1 MVDTRTQRCV
11 EMEIINYKTLPA
23 YVLLL
28 LGPLVLLY
36 VFKAVYNV
44 YFHPLRKFPGPWVN
58 KISIVC
64 TIFQS
69 SA

>member
-1 MVDTRTQRCV
+1 
-11 EMEIINYKTLPA
+11 MEIINHKTLLT
-23 YVLLL
+23 YVLFL
-28 LGPLVLLY
+28 LGTLVLVY

-64 TIFQS
+64 TILQGS
-69 SA
+69 V

>member
-1 MVDTRTQRCV
+1 
-11 EMEIINYKTLPA
+11 MEIINHKTLPP

-28 LGPLVLLY
+28 LGPLVLGF
-36 VFKAVYNV
+36 VFKVVYDV

-64 TIFQS
+64 TIFQGF
-69 SA
+69 A